1 MELMDII
8 RNRRSIRKY
17 LDKPIE
23 KEKLEKIVEAGLF
36 APNPGGRQGT
46 KILLLDDTEMIEK
59 IGVVNANCENRNW
72 DVGVSKDQPSI
83 IDDKT
88 IKSGFYGCRALAMIC
103 IQRARKDQVNQIGA
117 AFVCAQNMTLE
128 AYDLGV
134 SSVIVGR
141 AEATFAQPGMQ
152 ELLDRWGLD
161 AAYMPIVFVCLGY
174 INGEYPKIKAR
185 NEGRY
190 LYIGKEEKNMG
201 DDNLC

>member
-1 MELMDII
+1 MELIEII

-17 LDKPIE
+17 QSRKVE
-23 KEKLEKIVEAGLF
+23 KEKLDRIVEAGLF

-46 KILLLDDTEMIEK
+46 KIILLDDAELIEK
-59 IGVVNANCENRNW
+59 IGIVNANCENRNW

-83 IDDKT
+83 IDDKS
-88 IKSGFYGCRALAMIC
+88 IKSGFYGCQALAMVC

-141 AEATFAQPGMQ
+141 AEATFTQPEMQ
-152 ELLDRWGLD
+152 EYLDAWGLD
-161 AAYMPIVFVCLGY
+161 PAYMPIVFVCLGY
-174 INGEYPKIKAR
+174 INGPYPTIKAR
-185 NEGRY
+185 NEGRSIY
-190 LYIGKEEKNMG
+190 VGANK
-201 DDNLC
+201 

>member
-1 MELMDII
+1 MELLDII
-8 RNRRSIRKY
+8 RTRRSIRKY
-17 LDKPIE
+17 QDREIE
-23 KEKLEKIVEAGLF
+23 REKLDLIVEAGLY

-46 KILLLDDTEMIEK
+46 RILLLDDPEMIEK
-59 IGVVNANCENRNW
+59 IGVVNADCENRNW

-83 IDDKT
+83 IDDKN

-103 IQRARKDQVNQIGA
+103 IPRARKDKVNAIGA

-141 AEATFAQPGMQ
+141 AEATFAQPGMRD
-152 ELLDRWGLD
+152 LLDGWGLD
-161 AAYMPIVFVCLGY
+161 PAYMPIVFVCLGY
-174 INGEYPKIKAR
+174 IDGEYPKIKPR

-190 LYIGKEEKNMG
+190 IYVGKSK
-201 DDNLC
+201 